1 MTEQT
6 NAPEPPVIHPGD
18 LVAATVD
25 AQRTAFKGLLAGG
38 AKEVV
43 VDLAGVMMVD
53 STGIG
58 LLIQVHNT
66 LAKGG
71 GRLSIRHASENIL
84 GLFKSMRLDSRFNIL
99 G

>member
-1 MTEQT
+1 MNDSL
-6 NAPEPPVIHPGD
+6 NAPETPVIHPGD
-18 LVAATVD
+18 MVAATVD
-25 AQRTAFKGLLAGG
+25 AQRTAFKALLVPGT
-38 AKEVV
+38 KEVV

-66 LAKGG
+66 LAKTG
-71 GRLSIRHASENIL
+71 GRLAIRHASENIL
-84 GLFKSMRLDSRFNIL
+84 GLFKSMRLDSRFNIH